1 MAGRKDKHTVEY
13 FPHYCSGKKTVFI
26 LERKYGNDGYAVW
39 FKTLEVLGASERH
52 YFDCRETDQWE
63 YFAAKMNVEESR
75 CKEIIDTLAKLD
87 TISKKLWEKGIIFS
101 ENFVK
106 NIAYVYEKR
115 KSDPIISE
123 EILLREFGF
132 SENGSDEKLISGS
145 EIEFPGNKSEEIDIS
160 VIENTGREEKRSEG
174 NRREVKGSKNKSLT
188 AFVKMEIEN
197 LETEYSELAKSLVG
211 KNPKE
216 IWQEMTSFINS
227 KNPNFI
233 QPYADMW
240 NLMAGYTGLAK
251 VEVINSSRTK
261 KLGARIREP
270 AFDFPAIL
278 NKVKDSR
285 ILKGVDNGNGWKAT
299 FDWIIENETNYVK
312 ILEGQYNR

>member
-63 YFAAKMNVEESR
+63 YFSAKMNVDESR
-75 CKEIIDTLAKLD
+75 CREIMDTLAKLD
-87 TISKKLWEKGIIFS
+87 TISNKLWDNGIIFS

-123 EILLREFGF
+123 VILLREFGF
-132 SENGSDEKLISGS
+132 LKNENEETGISGS
-145 EIEFPGNKSEEIDIS
+145 EIELPENKCHEMGIS
-160 VIENTGREEKRSEG
+160 GVENTGREVKRIEVK
-174 NRREVKGSKNKSLT
+174 RREVKSLT
-188 AFVKMEIEN
+188 AFVKQEPEIEN
-197 LETEYSELAKSLVG
+197 LENEYSEFAKSLIG
-211 KNPKE
+211 KQPKD
-216 IWQEMTSFINS
+216 IWQEMTDFI
-227 KNPNFI
+227 KNKAPKFI

-251 VEVINSSRTK
+251 VEVINSTRVK
-261 KLGARIREP
+261 KLTTRVREP

-285 ILKGVDNGNGWKAT
+285 MLKGLDSGTGWKAT